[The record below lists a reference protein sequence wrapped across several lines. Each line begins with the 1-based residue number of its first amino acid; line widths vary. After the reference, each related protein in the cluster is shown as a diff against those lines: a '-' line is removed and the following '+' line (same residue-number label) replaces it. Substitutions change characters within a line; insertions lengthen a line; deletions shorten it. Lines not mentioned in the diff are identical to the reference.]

1 MWRSRGLVG
10 GNDELGVGVAA
21 HAVDGAGSACT
32 NRIGV
37 AAGMFGDDSDGTIRT
52 AHDGALVI
60 ERIGAAEVNNEAG
73 VLGSAHKSNAGAHF
87 NAEGFVFLGTGNAWG
102 RSGVGTLAALDVDGT
117 GRRSRAASVGRGANA
132 SGIGSRTDV
141 VFDFVLGVLAIDE
154 AGQEKRKDEQTTENS
169 KIAVNLH

>member
-1 MWRSRGLVG
+1 VWRSRELVG
-10 GNDELGVGVAA
+10 GNDELGVGIAA
-21 HAVDGAGSACT
+21 HAVDGAGSAST

-52 AHDGALVI
+52 AHDGTLVI
-60 ERIGAAEVNNEAG
+60 EGIGAAEVNNEAG
-73 VLGSAHKSNAGAHF
+73 ILGSAHESDAGANF

-102 RSGVGTLAALDVDGT
+102 RGGVGTLAALYVDGT
-117 GRRSRAASVGRGANA
+117 GRRSRATGVSRGANA

-141 VFDFVLGVLAIDE
+141 VLDFVFGVLAIDE
-154 AGQEKRKDEQTTENS
+154 ASQEQRKDEQTAENS